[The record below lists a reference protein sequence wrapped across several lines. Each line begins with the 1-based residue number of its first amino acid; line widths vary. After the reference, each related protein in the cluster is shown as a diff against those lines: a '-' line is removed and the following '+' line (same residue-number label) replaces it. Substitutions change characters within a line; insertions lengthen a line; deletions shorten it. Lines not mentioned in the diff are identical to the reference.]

1 MGTEVAHGPSVHR
14 RAESNIFLAQPASA
28 GDVVFVTNRGP
39 LEHRFGPDGLPQ
51 AQRGAG
57 GVVSGL
63 LCAAEGRRVTWVSL
77 AMTDADRA
85 VVCRPAWQGE
95 APGAGLERV
104 VSKLVDV
111 APEVF
116 RGHYDGFSNRVL
128 WFLQHGLEEAL
139 ERNPERLWAWWG
151 GGYLPANGAVAEA
164 VAREQA
170 VAEGRVPVIFHDYHL
185 YLAPALVRRR
195 LPQARL
201 AHFVHIPWPEPAAWE
216 RIPQPMVRRIFEG
229 LLANDVVGF
238 QTERDAQR
246 FLAGVAAYF
255 PGARSSSSGEPDVL
269 RWQGRRVRIG
279 VYPIAVTPETVLA
292 TAAKPAANAAARRL
306 MCEIGVERGR
316 KLIVRVDRVEPTKNI
331 VRGFEAYGRLL
342 REHPDLR
349 GAVVFLALLVPSR
362 ESLPIYRAC
371 AAQVEEVIRRVNEEF
386 GTPDWTP
393 IVALRGNDHARALAC
408 MRHYDVLLVNPLVDG
423 MNLVAKEG
431 AILNERDGVMVLS
444 REAGAY
450 DQLYGG
456 VLGIDPRDTDDTA
469 AALHEALSL
478 TPWERARLRGR
489 QLDVVWGESA
499 RSWLEDQLADLEA
512 IAAAPAIVASGPSL
526 RPQPSVLRDA
536 VEALERGRERG
547 LEELPAEPRSGPRAT
562 VPLA

>member
-1 MGTEVAHGPSVHR
+1 MGMDVAHGPRMAGHDKST
-14 RAESNIFLAQPASA
+14 IFRAQPASCS
-28 GDVVFVTNRGP
+28 DVVFVTNRGP
-39 LEHRFGPDGLPQ
+39 LEHHFGPGGQPQ

-85 VVCRPAWQGE
+85 AAQRSDLQGGTPA
-95 APGAGLERV
+95 AGLERV
-104 VSKLVDV
+104 TSKLVDV

-116 RGHYDGFSNRVL
+116 RAHYDGFSNRVL
-128 WFLQHGLEEAL
+128 WFLQHGLDSAI
-139 ERNPERLWAWWG
+139 ERDAGRLWTWWNT
-151 GGYLPANGAVAEA
+151 GYVPANAAVAEA
-164 VAREQA
+164 VADDRA
-170 VAEGRVPVIFHDYHL
+170 VAEGRAPVVFHDYHL
-185 YLAPALVRRR
+185 YLAPALVRQR
-195 LPQARL
+195 LPRARL
-201 AHFVHIPWPEPAAWE
+201 AHFIHIPWPEPQAWE
-216 RIPQPMVRRIFEG
+216 RIPLPMARRIFEG

-246 FLAGVAAYF
+246 FLDGVAIYL
-255 PGARSSSSGEPDVL
+255 PGARASGESGVL

-292 TAAKPAANAAARRL
+292 TAAKPAANTATRRL
-306 MCEIGVERGR
+306 MREIGVERGR
-316 KLIVRVDRVEPTKNI
+316 KLILRVDRVEPTKNI
-331 VRGFEAYGRLL
+331 VRGFEAYGKLL
-342 REHPDLR
+342 REHPEWR
-349 GAVVFLALLVPSR
+349 GATVFLALLVPSR

-371 AAQVEEVIRRVNEEF
+371 AAEVEEAIRRVNDEF

-393 IVALRGNDHARALAC
+393 IVAVRGNDHARALVC
-408 MRHYDVLLVNPLVDG
+408 MRHYDALLVNPLVDG

-431 AILNERDGVMVLS
+431 AILNEHDGVIVLS

-456 VLGIDPRDTDDTA
+456 VLGIDPRDTADTA

-489 QLDVVWGESA
+489 QLDVVWAESA
-499 RSWLEDQLADLEA
+499 RSWLEDQLADLES
-512 IAAAPAIVASGPSL
+512 IAETPKSAGGMYAQS
-526 RPQPSVLRDA
+526 RPLVVRDA
-536 VEALERGRERG
+536 VEALERGMGHG
-547 LEELPAEPRSGPRAT
+547 LEELPAEPRPSPRAT

>member
-1 MGTEVAHGPSVHR
+1 MGTDVAHGPR
-14 RAESNIFLAQPASA
+14 AENRAESSILRVQPAPA

-39 LEHRFGPDGLPQ
+39 LEHRFGPGGVPQ

-85 VVCRPAWQGE
+85 VAQRPAWPGE
-95 APGAGLERV
+95 APAAGLERV
-104 VSKLVDV
+104 ASKLVDV
-111 APEVF
+111 APAVF
-116 RGHYDGFSNRVL
+116 HAHYDGFSNRML

-139 ERNPERLWAWWG
+139 ERDPERVWAWWG
-151 GGYLPANGAVAEA
+151 GGYLPANTAVAEA
-164 VAREQA
+164 VACEPA
-170 VAEGRVPVIFHDYHL
+170 VAAGHAPVVFHDYHL

-195 LPQARL
+195 LPHARL
-201 AHFVHIPWPEPAAWE
+201 AHFIHIPWPEPQAWE
-216 RIPQPMVRRIFEG
+216 RLPLPMVRRIFEG

-238 QTERDAQR
+238 QTERDARR
-246 FLAGVAAYF
+246 FLDGVAVYF
-255 PGARSSSSGEPDVL
+255 PGARPVGEPDVL

-279 VYPIAVTPETVLA
+279 VYPIALTPETVLA
-292 TAAKPAANAAARRL
+292 TAAKPAANTAARRL
-306 MCEIGVERGR
+306 MREIGVERGR
-316 KLIVRVDRVEPTKNI
+316 KLILRVDRVEPTKNI

-342 REHPDLR
+342 REHPEWR

-371 AAQVEEVIRRVNEEF
+371 AARVEEIIRRVNEEF

-393 IVALRGNDHARALAC
+393 IIALRGNDHARALAS

-431 AILNERDGVMVLS
+431 AILNERDGVIVLS
-444 REAGAY
+444 REAGTY

-456 VLGIDPRDTDDTA
+456 VLGINPRDTADTA

-478 TPWERARLRGR
+478 MPWERARLRGS

-499 RSWLEDQLADLEA
+499 RLWLDDQLGDLETL
-512 IAAAPAIVASGPSL
+512 APPPAVGARRAYL
-526 RPQPSVLRDA
+526 RPKPSVVRDA
-536 VEALERGRERG
+536 VEALECG
-547 LEELPAEPRSGPRAT
+547 LEGLPAEPRPSPRAT